1 MQTMTGAKMPMNE
14 INSKV
19 SVPSKGKASLGNTPD
34 LPTNKPAGRANPS
47 SIKGFGSGSTK
58 GLATVECSPVKKGGV
73 KVSTGFA
80 GGVIAG
86 KV

>member
-1 MQTMTGAKMPMNE
+1 MKTMTGAKMPMSE

-19 SVPSKGKASLGNTPD
+19 SVPAGKGSLGNTPD
-34 LPTNKPAGRANPS
+34 LPTNKPSGKANPS
-47 SIKGFGSGSTK
+47 AIKGFGSGSTK
-58 GLATVECSPVKKGGV
+58 GLGSVECNPVKRNGT
-73 KVSTGFA
+73 KVSTGFS